1 MATEFTNVGEF
12 RRGKGQRKIRTG
24 PRMRIETTTHP
35 GSGKVIQ
42 SPDQIA
48 LRKLSKLLDKP
59 GLERYDRIQSQNKV
73 AGAEQLRFMNMAV
86 LAEVLLFMHHVGHN
100 VNYENFSYAAILPYI
115 NRLLPRREV
124 IEGGI
129 RTKVIP
135 ETDLE
140 IMRLRM
146 AATFLRYIRFVEV
159 HQAEVAQQIEQ
170 ATTGTGQVAPEIEEW
185 Q

>member
-1 MATEFTNVGEF
+1 MATTFTNVGEF

-24 PRMRIETTTHP
+24 PRMRLEATTRP

-48 LRKLSKLLDKP
+48 LRKLNKLLDKP
-59 GLERYDRIQSQNKV
+59 GLDRDDRIQSQNKV

-86 LAEVLLFMHHVGHN
+86 LAEVLLFMHDVGHN
-100 VNYENFSYAAILPYI
+100 VTYDNFNYTAILPYV

-129 RTKVIP
+129 TTKEIP
-135 ETDLE
+135 ETELE

-146 AATFLRYIRFVEV
+146 AATFLRYIRFVSLY
-159 HQAEVAQQIEQ
+159 QAEMAQQIEE
-170 ATTGTGQVAPEIEEW
+170 ATEQMGQQMAPEIEEW
-185 Q
+185 